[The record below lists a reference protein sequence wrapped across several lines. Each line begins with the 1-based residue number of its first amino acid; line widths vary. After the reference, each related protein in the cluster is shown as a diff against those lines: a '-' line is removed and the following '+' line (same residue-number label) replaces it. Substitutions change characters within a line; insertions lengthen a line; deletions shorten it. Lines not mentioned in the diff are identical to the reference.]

1 MLVPLVRTLILYLA
15 VITAVRLMGKRQV
28 GEMQPDELVVT
39 ILISAVISVPMQD
52 IDIPLLHG
60 VIPVLTL
67 IAAEVLISTLSLRWP
82 RLRRLLSGRPVPV
95 VRRGVVDQKALRELR
110 FSVDDLLEELRLAG
124 IFDLR
129 EVFFAQVETN
139 GKLSVL
145 PESDC
150 APATPK
156 QHGLTVEPSSA
167 PALIIADGEVRE
179 DALRQAG
186 MDRTALSALLRAHG
200 AADPSGVFLLCTDQN
215 GGVLLLRKEE

>member
-1 MLVPLVRTLILYLA
+1 MLVPFVRTLILYLS
-15 VITAVRLMGKRQV
+15 VVTAVRLMGKRQV

-52 IDIPLLHG
+52 IDIPLFHG
-60 VIPVLTL
+60 IVPVLTL

-95 VRRGVVDQKALRELR
+95 VRKGVVDQKALRELR

-129 EVFFAQVETN
+129 EVCFAQVETN
-139 GKLSVL
+139 GQLSVL

-150 APATPK
+150 APATPR
-156 QHGLTVEPSSA
+156 QHGLTVEPA
-167 PALIIADGEVRE
+167 ATPALIIADGEVRE

-186 MDRTALSALLRAHG
+186 MDRAGLSALLRSKGLNSPAQ
-200 AADPSGVFLLCTDQN
+200 VFLLCADQS
-215 GGVLLLRKEE
+215 GGVILLRKEG

>member
-1 MLVPLVRTLILYLA
+1 MLIPFVRTLILYFT

-28 GEMQPDELVVT
+28 GEMQPDELVIT

-60 VIPVLTL
+60 VVPVLTL
-67 IAAEVLISTLSLRWP
+67 IAAEVLISTLLLRCP

-95 VRRGVVDQKALRELR
+95 VRKGVIDQKALRELR

-124 IFDLR
+124 LFDLR
-129 EVFFAQVETN
+129 EVCFAQVETN
-139 GKLSVL
+139 GRLSVL

-156 QHGLTVEPSSA
+156 QHGLTVSPASV

-179 DALRQAG
+179 NALRQIG
-186 MDRTALSALLRAHG
+186 MDRAALETILRARG
-200 AADPSGVFLLCTDQN
+200 LKSPDQVFLLCADP
-215 GGVLLLRKEE
+215 GGDILLLRKE